1 MSFLISPPVGPNPAM
16 AFAVRMWRLSLV
28 AAGLVSA
35 LQDTT
40 PCPSAAATATG
51 ACPSADNGARETT
64 RVRPHA
70 FPTQART
77 SRALSE
83 YERGVVSS
91 SIHSQRTGITVP
103 LDPRCLDASF
113 VRAGGGG
120 GDRFSHH
127 WLDHEQHALPLVVV
141 VVVVVVVAVGSSGAE
156 EVVER
161 GGGSSALRTVVS
173 AAVQGVIRMP
183 LRGSNKC
190 IDESRTT

>member
-1 MSFLISPPVGPNPAM
+1 MSFLISPVGM
-16 AFAVRMWRLSLV
+16 AFAVRMWCLSLV

-40 PCPSAAATATG
+40 ACPSAAATATG

-127 WLDHEQHALPLVVV
+127 WLDHEQHALPRDWEQGECSVALLV
-141 VVVVVVVAVGSSGAE
+141 ASSCTSVLE
-156 EVVER
+156 L
-161 GGGSSALRTVVS
+161 GGGSGKVS
-173 AAVQGVIRMP
+173 SFIQKIHGTR
-183 LRGSNKC
+183 
-190 IDESRTT
+190 